1 MLDKKTEAMLQA
13 ANALTAD
20 DLDCL
25 RNAGAVAT
33 VEPADEESE
42 EAAPTA
48 QEDTGA
54 TGGGTSRATMAHLRP
69 RIPSPS
75 QPAGRPRSPTSAA
88 TATAGEY
95 ERRRASPESLHDLP
109 RASRAK
115 DTTGGHSAR
124 TSSAASARSSPRSW
138 SRTHKSKAVEA
149 FNPAPRSRRQSV
161 RHTHARG
168 HRSYRSLSPSPQPG
182 PRRRHHKRLGLLA
195 TKSLKRPY

>member
-25 RNAGAVAT
+25 RSTTAVAT

-54 TGGGTSRATMAHLRP
+54 TGVDEDIESDDGSP
-69 RIPSPS
+69 PPQIPSPS
-75 QPAGRPRSPTSAA
+75 QPAGRRRAAPTSAA

-95 ERRRASPESLHDLP
+95 ERQRTRESKVSTTCLGKPREGHDWWPVGTELVGRIGAEEFTVVVVENP
-109 RASRAK
+109 QV
-115 DTTGGHSAR
+115 
-124 TSSAASARSSPRSW
+124 
-138 SRTHKSKAVEA
+138 KS
-149 FNPAPRSRRQSV
+149 
-161 RHTHARG
+161 G
-168 HRSYRSLSPSPQPG
+168 RSLQIRSGAAAGRVCVTPTRAAIEATEAYRQAHNLGRGGGITNGWDFWQP
-182 PRRRHHKRLGLLA
+182 KA
-195 TKSLKRPY
+195 